1 MVGKKKI
8 ITFREKSVR
17 RNTTVKLNVKK
28 TEIVF
33 QVF

>member
-8 ITFREKSVR
+8 ITFRENPGR
-17 RNTTVKLNVKK
+17 RNTTVKLNIKK
-28 TEIVF
+28 TEVVF